1 MSCDLYTSGA
11 WNTIHFWLTQKITLV
26 LNGKKEKERLH
37 LSHPLPTPL
46 LPGWHSALGDH
57 AGFPR
62 TSLEIWLAILFQCC
76 FLIGWKSEIWS
87 AVLFKCGFLIGWEK
101 DAIYKIYQRIHR
113 TAQSSAIQNGEIWQ
127 LPIVKITYNLKFS
140 LHAIQPKVRPLSR
153 SRDNGRVVIRKTH
166 SNKTGRR
173 RTYLDHKT
181 CFPRE
186 HSLLIT
192 SSRFLRSHH

>member
-1 MSCDLYTSGA
+1 MPPLRSRNKWCPFQPCWFYERGRGWGWLKKHNLTSRNFYLWKLPLSLPHLFPHATEVLFHHPHLRNINTPGPGCSKVRSHYWQIKQCMSCDLYTSGT

-87 AVLFKCGFLIGWEK
+87 AVLFKCCFLIGWEK
-101 DAIYKIYQRIHR
+101 DAI
-113 TAQSSAIQNGEIWQ
+113 
-127 LPIVKITYNLKFS
+127 
-140 LHAIQPKVRPLSR
+140 
-153 SRDNGRVVIRKTH
+153 
-166 SNKTGRR
+166 
-173 RTYLDHKT
+173 
-181 CFPRE
+181 
-186 HSLLIT
+186 
-192 SSRFLRSHH
+192 

>member
-1 MSCDLYTSGA
+1 MVKRRKRDFTFHTPSPPPCFQDGIVLLVIMLA
-11 WNTIHFWLTQKITLV
+11 FQEQALKFDWLFCFNVAFSLAGNLKSDQLFCLSV
-26 LNGKKEKERLH
+26 AFSLAGKKMR
-37 LSHPLPTPL
+37 
-46 LPGWHSALGDH
+46 
-57 AGFPR
+57 
-62 TSLEIWLAILFQCC
+62 
-76 FLIGWKSEIWS
+76 
-87 AVLFKCGFLIGWEK
+87 FKR
-101 DAIYKIYQRIHR
+101 IYQRTHR

-127 LPIVKITYNLKFS
+127 LPIVKITYNLTFS

-153 SRDNGRVVIRKTH
+153 SRDNGRVVTRKTH

>member
-11 WNTIHFWLTQKITLV
+11 WNKIHFWLTQKITLV

-87 AVLFKCGFLIGWEK
+87 AVLFKCCFLIGWEK

-127 LPIVKITYNLKFS
+127 LPIVKITYNLTYARYSTKS
-140 LHAIQPKVRPLSR
+140 SALIQVAW
-153 SRDNGRVVIRKTH
+153 
-166 SNKTGRR
+166 
-173 RTYLDHKT
+173 
-181 CFPRE
+181 
-186 HSLLIT
+186 
-192 SSRFLRSHH
+192 

>member
-1 MSCDLYTSGA
+1 MVKRRKRDFTFHTLSPPPCFQDGIVPLVIMLA
-11 WNTIHFWLTQKITLV
+11 FQEQALKFDWLFCFNVAFSLAGNLKSDRLFCLSV
-26 LNGKKEKERLH
+26 AFSLAGKKIRFKRFIKEYIAQ
-37 LSHPLPTPL
+37 LSH
-46 LPGWHSALGDH
+46 
-57 AGFPR
+57 
-62 TSLEIWLAILFQCC
+62 QQ
-76 FLIGWKSEIWS
+76 
-87 AVLFKCGFLIGWEK
+87 FK
-101 DAIYKIYQRIHR
+101 
-113 TAQSSAIQNGEIWQ
+113 NGEIWQ
-127 LPIVKITYNLKFS
+127 LPIVKITYNLTFY

>member
-1 MSCDLYTSGA
+1 MVRRRKRDFTFHTPSPPPCFQDGIVPLVIMLA
-11 WNTIHFWLTQKITLV
+11 FQEQALKFDWLFCFNVAFSLAGNLKSDRLFCLSV
-26 LNGKKEKERLH
+26 AFSLAGKKMR
-37 LSHPLPTPL
+37 
-46 LPGWHSALGDH
+46 
-57 AGFPR
+57 
-62 TSLEIWLAILFQCC
+62 
-76 FLIGWKSEIWS
+76 
-87 AVLFKCGFLIGWEK
+87 FKR
-101 DAIYKIYQRIHR
+101 IYQRIHR

-127 LPIVKITYNLKFS
+127 LPIVKITYNLTFS

-153 SRDNGRVVIRKTH
+153 SRDNGRVVTRKTH